1 MEQEIFIEGIKC
13 AGCANTVKEKFE
25 SIEGVDAVSVD
36 IESKKAVVFSQERL
50 NTDSFVSALSDT
62 NYKIVE

>member
-36 IESKKAVVFSQERL
+36 IESKKAVVFSKERL
-50 NTDSFVSALSDT
+50 NSNSFVSALSDT